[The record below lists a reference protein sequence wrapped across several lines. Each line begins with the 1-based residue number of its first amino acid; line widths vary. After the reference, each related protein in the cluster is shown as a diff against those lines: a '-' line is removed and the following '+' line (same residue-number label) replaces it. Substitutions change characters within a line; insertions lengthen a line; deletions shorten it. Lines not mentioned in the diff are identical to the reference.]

1 MTEEQKLD
9 IIVSA
14 RLFWRYFWRIALF
27 TIAGMVGARGAS
39 HWWITKNHYTGVQA
53 HNVAEW
59 FTLVFLIL
67 LLIYGIGIW
76 AGELVTRPMT
86 VHGERIAVTVV
97 RKNGQPIHTLAK
109 ALSCWWGFNW
119 RNSLIFVVGTGMLG
133 AVTKNPDV
141 LVPGYL
147 LLLILGGIGSMWW
160 WIFHPLG
167 KIHLVL
173 QKENSG
179 TSGTQQSGQDHR

>member
-1 MTEEQKLD
+1 MVCLSISQEEGFMTEEQKLD

-27 TIAGMVGARGAS
+27 TIAGMVGTGGAS

-67 LLIYGIGIW
+67 LLIYGMGIW
-76 AGELVTRPMT
+76 AGRLVTRPMT
-86 VHGERIAVTVV
+86 VHGERISVTVV
-97 RKNGQPIHTLAK
+97 RKNGQPIHPLAK
-109 ALSCWWGFNW
+109 ALACWWGFNW
-119 RNSLIFVVGTGMLG
+119 RNSLIFVVGTGLLG
-133 AVTKNPDV
+133 AITKNPDV
-141 LVPGYL
+141 LVTGYL
-147 LLLILGGIGSMWW
+147 LLVVLGGIGSMWW

-173 QKENSG
+173 QKDS
-179 TSGTQQSGQDHR
+179 T

>member
-9 IIVSA
+9 ILVSA

-27 TIAGMVGARGAS
+27 TIAGMVGTGGAS

-76 AGELVTRPMT
+76 AGEFVTRPMT

-97 RKNGQPIHTLAK
+97 RKNGQPLHPLAKTLA
-109 ALSCWWGFNW
+109 CWWGFNW
-119 RNSLIFVVGTGMLG
+119 RNSLIFVIGTALLG

-141 LVPGYL
+141 LVTGYL
-147 LLLILGGIGSMWW
+147 LLVALGGIGSMWW
-160 WIFHPLG
+160 WVFHPLG

-173 QKENSG
+173 QKEASA
-179 TSGTQQSGQDHR
+179 